1 MKQNIQDG
9 VAMAMVMA
17 GVLLVMAVE
26 GGTKAG
32 GAMMWGLLLL
42 GLGLITLPV
51 AAAWLVDRAE
61 DELVDE
67 DEDNSDSDSVGSEED
82 AA

>member
-9 VAMAMVMA
+9 IAMAMVFA

-42 GLGLITLPV
+42 GLILITLPV
-51 AAAWLVDRAE
+51 ATAWLVGRAE

>member
-9 VAMAMVMA
+9 IAMAMVFA

-51 AAAWLVDRAE
+51 AAAWLVGRAD

-67 DEDNSDSDSVGSEED
+67 DDTDDEHDRQEWEDV
-82 AA
+82 A